1 MTFKESRAEK
11 MQGLMKQLEEGVA
24 SVYTSDEYKAY
35 LRFVANF
42 YDYSANNCILIE
54 MQCPQASFV
63 AGYKT
68 WQKMGRYVKKGE
80 KAIKI
85 IAPSLKKKT
94 TLTDG
99 EESETMIL
107 SGFRAVNVFDVSQTD
122 GEDIP
127 EHYVHRLADND
138 EMKNFDVEA
147 IRKTLL
153 DISPADKIMFSADFD
168 DDCLGC
174 YNRVDNII
182 RIKEGLSNSET
193 VSAMVHEVAHSILH
207 RKGGDEEKASRNA
220 RELQAESIAFIVCEF
235 LGIDTSNRTFGYVAG
250 WAKDKTGEQLKENL
264 NVIQKTA
271 KKIIEKL
278 SVNKKNT

>member
-54 MQCPQASFV
+54 MQWFESAIKSLNP
-63 AGYKT
+63 
-68 WQKMGRYVKKGE
+68 
-80 KAIKI
+80 AIKI